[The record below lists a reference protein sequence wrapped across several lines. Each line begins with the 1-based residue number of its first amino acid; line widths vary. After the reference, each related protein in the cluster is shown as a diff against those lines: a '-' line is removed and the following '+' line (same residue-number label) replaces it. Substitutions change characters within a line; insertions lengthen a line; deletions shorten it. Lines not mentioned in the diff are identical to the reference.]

1 MQPTVAVIPLSAGS
15 REEAAA
21 NGPSRLS
28 GGSGII
34 DHMAEPRTL
43 TEDPELLDALT
54 GVRVLYTDLDGTLLA
69 KGGCMLAD
77 AEGSP
82 SLVVAQAVVDLNRA
96 GLTVVPISGRG
107 RLQLVELVR
116 LLGWD
121 SFIAEAGAILQRGIG
136 ANAEVVYNNAGWPA
150 SLLADTTPHDVI
162 ERSGAYELLVEA
174 YPGLLEYHQP
184 WHTGREATHL
194 LRGCIVAE
202 EAQSIIDG
210 IDPPIGILDNGMVR
224 NAGTLQ
230 CPEGASPHAYHLV
243 PKGVSKAQSI
253 ELDLAAR
260 GLRPEQ
266 AAAIGDS
273 ATDIEMADAV
283 GTMVLVSNAF
293 DSPGVR
299 HAVAT
304 CTRENVWRTR
314 NCRGEGWAEFAR
326 LWLAAVGA

>member
-1 MQPTVAVIPLSAGS
+1 MT
-15 REEAAA
+15 
-21 NGPSRLS
+21 
-28 GGSGII
+28 
-34 DHMAEPRTL
+34 EPRSL
-43 TEDPELLDALT
+43 TADARLLDTLSR
-54 GVRVLYTDLDGTLLA
+54 VRVLYTDLDGTLLA

-77 AEGSP
+77 AEGAP
-82 SLVVAQAVVDLNRA
+82 STVVAEAIVELNRA

-121 SFIAEAGAILQRGIG
+121 SFIAEAGAVIQRGVG
-136 ANAEVVYNNAGWPA
+136 ADAEVIYNNAGWPA
-150 SLLADTTPHDVI
+150 SVLADTTPHDVI

-174 YPGLLEYHQP
+174 FPGLLEYHAP

-194 LRGCIVAE
+194 LRGCIDADA
-202 EAQSIIDG
+202 AQLVIDD

-224 NAGTLQ
+224 NRGTLLCAYGEQ
-230 CPEGASPHAYHLV
+230 PHAYHLV

-260 GLRPEQ
+260 GLGPEH

-283 GTMVLVSNAF
+283 SAMVLVSNAF

-299 HAVAT
+299 NAV
-304 CTRENVWRTR
+304 TRCERDNVWRTDG
-314 NCRGEGWAEFAR
+314 CRGDGWAQFAR
-326 LWLAAVGA
+326 LWLSAQVR